1 VRRSATIS
9 GAPAQW
15 RRRWLAR
22 FGAEPPAVVSSL
34 VEAVAHAVAGRPDDS
49 RLTSTAAAV
58 GVLRAQQGH
67 TVRALI
73 EDVAAL
79 RALLTVET
87 GATDNRHRI
96 IDNVLAAAT
105 TGYVDELT
113 AMLESQATRDP
124 LTGLPNRAGFN
135 EVLGHEISSAERT
148 APPSLLL
155 IDLDGFKG
163 VNDTDGHLAGDA
175 VLRGVSAVLTDVARN
190 SDVACRL
197 GGDEFAIVLPRT
209 SQRQAMTVARR
220 LLSVSRAA
228 DSLSSA
234 HRRVTLSIGIGWLSD
249 ATTVEELVAVA
260 DAALYR
266 VKAAG
271 GNAVAV
277 GTPDDREAAR
287 P

>member
-1 VRRSATIS
+1 M
-9 GAPAQW
+9 
-15 RRRWLAR
+15 WLAR
-22 FGAEPPAVVSSL
+22 FGPQPPAL
-34 VEAVAHAVAGRPDDS
+34 VNALADVVAHSVAGRPDPV
-49 RLTSTAAAV
+49 RLAATAGAL

-73 EDVAAL
+73 EDVSAL
-79 RALLTVET
+79 RALLTVQ
-87 GATDNRHRI
+87 AAASDNRHRI
-96 IDNVLAAAT
+96 IDEVLAAAT

-135 EVLGHEISSAERT
+135 EMLGHEISSAART
-148 APPSLLL
+148 APPALLL

-175 VLRGVSAVLTDVARN
+175 VLRAVAGVLTDVARN
-190 SDVACRL
+190 SDVSCRL

-209 SQRQAMTVARR
+209 TQRQAMTVARR
-220 LLSVSRAA
+220 LLSASRAA
-228 DSLSSA
+228 EGLASA
-234 HRRVTLSIGIGWLSD
+234 HRRVTLSIGIGWLAD
-249 ATTVEELVAVA
+249 AKSVEELVAVA

-266 VKAAG
+266 VKALG

-277 GTPDDREAAR
+277 GTPDDRDSAQA
-287 P
+287 

>member
-1 VRRSATIS
+1 M
-9 GAPAQW
+9 
-15 RRRWLAR
+15 WLAR
-22 FGAEPPAVVSSL
+22 FGTQPPAVVTAL
-34 VEAVAHAVAGRPDDS
+34 ADVVAHTVAGRPDEA
-49 RLTSTAAAV
+49 RLTSTAGAL

-73 EDVAAL
+73 EDVSAL
-79 RALLTVET
+79 RALLTTQV
-87 GATDNRHRI
+87 GASDSRHRV
-96 IDNVLAAAT
+96 IDDVLAAAT

-113 AMLESQATRDP
+113 AILESEATRDP

-135 EVLGHEISSAERT
+135 EVMAHEISSADRT
-148 APPSLLL
+148 APPALLL

-175 VLRGVSAVLTDVARN
+175 VLRAVAAVLTTVART

-209 SQRQAMTVARR
+209 TQRQAMTVARR
-220 LLSVSRAA
+220 LLSASRAA
-228 DSLSSA
+228 EGLSSA
-234 HRRVTLSIGIGWLSD
+234 HQRVTLSIGIGWLSD
-249 ATTVEELVAVA
+249 AMSVDELVAVA

-271 GNAVAV
+271 GNAVAA
-277 GTPDDREAAR
+277 GTPEDRETGR
-287 P
+287 Q

>member
-1 VRRSATIS
+1 MRRSATVP
-9 GAPAQW
+9 GVPAQW
-15 RRRWLAR
+15 RRVWLSR
-22 FGAEPPAVVSSL
+22 FGDEPPAL
-34 VEAVAHAVAGRPDDS
+34 VGALADAVAEAVAGHGKARLAATAGA
-49 RLTSTAAAV
+49 L

-73 EDVAAL
+73 DDVSAL
-79 RALLTVET
+79 RALLAVDS
-87 GATDNRHRI
+87 AAADVRHHV
-96 IDNVLAAAT
+96 IDEVLAAAT

-135 EVLGHEISSAERT
+135 EVLGHEISSADRT
-148 APPSLLL
+148 APPALLL
-155 IDLDGFKG
+155 VDLDGFKG

-175 VLRGVSAVLTDVARN
+175 VLRGVAAVLTDVART

-209 SQRQAMTVARR
+209 TQRQAMTVARR
-220 LLSVSRAA
+220 LLAA
-228 DSLSSA
+228 ARGAAGLSSTNA
-234 HRRVTLSIGIGWLSD
+234 RVTLSIGISWLADPAS
-249 ATTVEELVAVA
+249 VEELVAVA

-271 GNAVAV
+271 GNAVAI
-277 GTPDDREAAR
+277 GTPADRH
-287 P
+287 PGQP

>member
-1 VRRSATIS
+1 M
-9 GAPAQW
+9 
-15 RRRWLAR
+15 WLAR
-22 FGAEPPAVVSSL
+22 FGAQPPAL
-34 VEAVAHAVAGRPDDS
+34 VNALADAVAHAVAGRRDDE
-49 RLTSTAAAV
+49 RLASTAGAL

-79 RALLTVET
+79 RALLTT
-87 GATDNRHRI
+87 QAKGSDNRHRV
-96 IDNVLAAAT
+96 IDDVLAAAT

-135 EVLGHEISSAERT
+135 EVLGHEISSASRT
-148 APPSLLL
+148 APPALLL

-175 VLRGVSAVLTDVARN
+175 VLRGVAGVLTQVARN

-209 SQRQAMTVARR
+209 TQRQAMTVARR
-220 LLSVSRAA
+220 LLSASRGAG
-228 DSLSSA
+228 SLASA
-234 HRRVTLSIGIGWLSD
+234 HRRVTFSVGIGWLEEPKS
-249 ATTVEELVAVA
+249 VEDLVAVA

-266 VKAAG
+266 VKALG

-277 GTPDDREAAR
+277 GTPEDRESAQS
-287 P
+287 

>member
-1 VRRSATIS
+1 MRRSATVP

-15 RRRWLAR
+15 RRMWLAR
-22 FGAEPPAVVSSL
+22 FGPQPPAL
-34 VEAVAHAVAGRPDDS
+34 VNALAEAVAHAVSGRRDDARLAATAGA
-49 RLTSTAAAV
+49 L

-73 EDVAAL
+73 EDVSAL
-79 RALLTVET
+79 RALLTARP
-87 GATDNRHRI
+87 GASDSRHRV
-96 IDNVLAAAT
+96 IDDVLAAAT

-135 EVLGHEISSAERT
+135 EMLGHEISSAGRT
-148 APPSLLL
+148 TPPALLL

-175 VLRGVSAVLTDVARN
+175 VLRGVAGVLTDVARN

-209 SQRQAMTVARR
+209 TQRQAMTVARR
-220 LLSVSRAA
+220 LLAASRSAE
-228 DSLSSA
+228 SLASA
-234 HRRVTLSIGIGWLSD
+234 HRRVTLSIGIGWLED
-249 ATTVEELVAVA
+249 AGSVEDLVAVA

-266 VKAAG
+266 VKALG

-277 GTPDDREAAR
+277 GTPDDRASAQA
-287 P
+287 

>member
-1 VRRSATIS
+1 VRRAETIP

-15 RRRWLAR
+15 RRVWLAR
-22 FGAEPPAVVSSL
+22 FGAEPPAVVGSL
-34 VEAVAHAVAGRPDDS
+34 TEAVGHAIAGRRDDS
-49 RLTSTAAAV
+49 RLASTAGAL

-79 RALLTVET
+79 RALLTLD
-87 GATDNRHRI
+87 APANDNRHRI
-96 IDNVLAAAT
+96 IDDVLAAAT
-105 TGYVDELT
+105 TGFVDELT

-135 EVLGHEISSAERT
+135 EVLSHEISSAERT
-148 APPSLLL
+148 APPALLL

-175 VLRGVSAVLTDVARN
+175 VLRGVADVLTDVART

-209 SQRQAMTVARR
+209 TQRQSMTVARR
-220 LLSVSRAA
+220 LLAAARAA
-228 DSLSSA
+228 DSLGSA
-234 HRRVTLSIGIGWLSD
+234 HQRVTLSIGIGWLSD
-249 ATTVEELVAVA
+249 AVSVEELVAVA

-277 GTPDDREAAR
+277 GTPEDRAAGR